1 VFEGVLASWIAH
13 APKRRFAVI
22 VGFAMRKLCAS
33 ATKSGS
39 WEHLVR
45 ENVVV
50 MGMLFVD
57 MANVTVSQVTV
68 NVMLD
73 MLVLPVACK
82 RKICSE
88 YTVMALLSFVVW

>member
-1 VFEGVLASWIAH
+1 
-13 APKRRFAVI
+13 
-22 VGFAMRKLCAS
+22 M
-33 ATKSGS
+33 
-39 WEHLVR
+39 
-45 ENVVV
+45 VV